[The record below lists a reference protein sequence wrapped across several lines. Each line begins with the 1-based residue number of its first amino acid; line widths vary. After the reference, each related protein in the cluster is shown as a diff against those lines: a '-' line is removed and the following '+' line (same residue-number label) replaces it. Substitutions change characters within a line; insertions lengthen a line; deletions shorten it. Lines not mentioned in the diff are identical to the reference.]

1 MPCQHG
7 AEIEVTVR
15 DMRRDDAI
23 WGEMSAID
31 GEGFGG
37 QQVNRNGIAGEGVE
51 NQHVVLLTFAPFE
64 CEPGVTGDKPDFG
77 AAAVFYVLY
86 VAGIIVFV
94 VAPARDGSTR
104 THAAL
109 RGALFGFF
117 CYMTYDLTNMATL
130 KGWPLQLA
138 VVDILWGMFITA
150 ASALAGHLAAK
161 ATAKSTT

>member
-1 MPCQHG
+1 MIRYLPAYLAC
-7 AEIEVTVR
+7 ALTMLVL
-15 DMRRDDAI
+15 DAL
-23 WGEMSAID
+23 WLGVLATDFYRS
-31 GEGFGG
+31 
-37 QQVNRNGIAGEGVE
+37 GIG
-51 NQHVVLLTFAPFE
+51 HLMM
-64 CEPGVTGDKPDFG
+64 DKPDFS